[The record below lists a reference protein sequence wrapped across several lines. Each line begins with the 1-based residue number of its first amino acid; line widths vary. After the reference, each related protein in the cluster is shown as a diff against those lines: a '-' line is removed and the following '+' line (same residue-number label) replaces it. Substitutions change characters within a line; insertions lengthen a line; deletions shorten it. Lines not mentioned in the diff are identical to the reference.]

1 LKRDEQPLGKPD
13 AGAKSGAGFKTELI
27 AAPSAAQET
36 ARREQAAFAGGGS
49 PQGEFI
55 LADLGSGLTSIAV
68 ISPVSD
74 LSIREIQR
82 QTPLTDRLY
91 FKVLSKGEA
100 LPAKDGRADDFRWSG
115 DAPATQQSQ

>member
-1 LKRDEQPLGKPD
+1 MSSRPD
-13 AGAKSGAGFKTELI
+13 AGPKSGGSFKTEIL
-27 AAPSAAQET
+27 APPSAAQEA
-36 ARREQAAFAGGGS
+36 ARREQAAFGGGGG

-55 LADLGSGLTSIAV
+55 LADLGNGLTSIAV

-82 QTPLTDRLY
+82 QTPLADRLY

-100 LPAKDGRADDFRWSG
+100 LPAKDGRADDFRWR
-115 DAPATQQSQ
+115 DAAPAAQQSQ